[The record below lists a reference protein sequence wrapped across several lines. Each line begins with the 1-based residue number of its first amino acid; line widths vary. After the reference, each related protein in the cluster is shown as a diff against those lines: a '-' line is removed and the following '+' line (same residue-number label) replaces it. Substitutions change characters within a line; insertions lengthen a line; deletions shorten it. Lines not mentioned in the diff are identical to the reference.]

1 MYFIMEK
8 DLDKFSKFKSQV
20 STELDLE
27 ILKLY
32 LEKKSQRRL
41 FFGSPVFTL
50 VASAIF
56 GLIGTGLGA
65 WLQGRANLE
74 LEQKKFESSLII
86 NMLDT
91 KTQADAA
98 LNLQFLVKAGLIR
111 DKEGLISQ
119 LSSKPK
125 SLPIIGKGRLS
136 TSEIKQM
143 LNDLSYY
150 NGKIDNIY
158 DDSLKHA
165 VFEFQVRNKL
175 SIADGLVGA
184 ETQRAL
190 IELYYKE

>member
-1 MYFIMEK
+1 MEK